1 MSARPGWLD
10 LALPSEEYKYIG
22 TYMARREHK
31 KMTTATA
38 KKQLLVELNPE
49 LVKRLKKRLIDDE
62 LTYKAWVEQ
71 RIREYLISKKGGQ
84 R

>member
-1 MSARPGWLD
+1 
-10 LALPSEEYKYIG
+10 
-22 TYMARREHK
+22 
-31 KMTTATA
+31 MTATTA

-49 LVKRLKKRLIDDE
+49 LVKRLKKRIIDDE

>member
-1 MSARPGWLD
+1 
-10 LALPSEEYKYIG
+10 
-22 TYMARREHK
+22 
-31 KMTTATA
+31 MTTATR
-38 KKQLLVELNPE
+38 KQLLVELDPG
-49 LVKRLKKRLIDDE
+49 LVKRLKKRLIDDG